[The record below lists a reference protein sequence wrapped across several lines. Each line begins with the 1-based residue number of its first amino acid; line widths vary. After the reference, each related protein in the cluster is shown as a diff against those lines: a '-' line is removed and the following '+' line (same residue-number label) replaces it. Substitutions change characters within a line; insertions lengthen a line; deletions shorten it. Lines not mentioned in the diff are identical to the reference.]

1 MPEEETKTPRR
12 GRRRKTQAKPKAKAA
27 ASPSVQPEVASPS
40 VQPEVASP
48 SVQPEVNEEKKSV
61 LLATGLEDYARWKV
75 MFKDQKPDNDP
86 PFRRGRIWA

>member
-27 ASPSVQPEVASPS
+27 PAA
-40 VQPEVASP
+40 ASP

>member
-12 GRRRKTQAKPKAKAA
+12 GRRRKTQAKPKAEPAA
-27 ASPSVQPEVASPS
+27 
-40 VQPEVASP
+40 ASP

-75 MFKDQKPDNDP
+75 MFKDQKPDNDT

>member
-27 ASPSVQPEVASPS
+27 A
-40 VQPEVASP
+40 ASP

>member
-12 GRRRKTQAKPKAKAA
+12 GRRRKTQAKPKAEPAA
-27 ASPSVQPEVASPS
+27 
-40 VQPEVASP
+40 ASP

>member
-12 GRRRKTQAKPKAKAA
+12 GRRRKTQAKPKAQAAPAAA
-27 ASPSVQPEVASPS
+27 ASPSVQPEV
-40 VQPEVASP
+40 
-48 SVQPEVNEEKKSV
+48 EVNEEKKSV

>member
-27 ASPSVQPEVASPS
+27 PAAASPSVQPEVASPS
-40 VQPEVASP
+40 VQPELNE
-48 SVQPEVNEEKKSV
+48 QEEKKSV

>member
-12 GRRRKTQAKPKAKAA
+12 GRRRKTQAKPKAQAA
-27 ASPSVQPEVASPS
+27 AASPS

-75 MFKDQKPDNDP
+75 MFKDQKPNNDT

>member
-1 MPEEETKTPRR
+1 MPEQETKTPKR
-12 GRRRKTQAKPKAKAA
+12 GRRRKTQAKPKAEPAA
-27 ASPSVQPEVASPS
+27 ASPSVQPEV
-40 VQPEVASP
+40 
-48 SVQPEVNEEKKSV
+48 EVNEEKKSV

>member
-12 GRRRKTQAKPKAKAA
+12 GRRRKTQAKPKAKPAA
-27 ASPSVQPEVASPS
+27 
-40 VQPEVASP
+40 ASP

-86 PFRRGRIWA
+86 PYRRGRIWA

>member
-27 ASPSVQPEVASPS
+27 AASPS

-75 MFKDQKPDNDP
+75 MYKDQKPDNDP